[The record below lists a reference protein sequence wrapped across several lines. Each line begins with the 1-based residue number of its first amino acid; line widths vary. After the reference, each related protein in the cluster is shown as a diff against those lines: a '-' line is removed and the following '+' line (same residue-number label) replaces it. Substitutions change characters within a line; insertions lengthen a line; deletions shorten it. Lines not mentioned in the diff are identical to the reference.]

1 MICSNDA
8 FKGLKKSF
16 RRAVITSSLA
26 HPSWDGGISVG
37 NAEAVLAAPARRT
50 TTRFPLQKKNKKS
63 NKTGKIVRSRRSD
76 SEVSRG
82 HLGNHQ
88 HLLLFLRALREE
100 EEVSLLLTFPQ
111 TFISP

>member
-8 FKGLKKSF
+8 FKGLKKRF

-26 HPSWDGGISVG
+26 YPSWDGGISVG
-37 NAEAVLAAPARRT
+37 NAEAVLAAPTRRT
-50 TTRFPLQKKNKKS
+50 TTRFPLQKKKKKIS

-76 SEVSRG
+76 SEVSHG

-88 HLLLFLRALREE
+88 HLLLFL
-100 EEVSLLLTFPQ
+100 
-111 TFISP
+111 

>member
-8 FKGLKKSF
+8 FKGLKKRF

-26 HPSWDGGISVG
+26 RPSWDGGISVG

-50 TTRFPLQKKNKKS
+50 TTRFPLQKKS

-76 SEVSRG
+76 SEVSHG

-100 EEVSLLLTFPQ
+100 KEVSLLLTFPQ